1 MTIRTETG
9 VEMVVENNKLPLY
22 VSVLIYYDYSRGQIR
37 DVVEN
42 KTHSDAEDLNN
53 YQEVAEKFK
62 EDIRADNALYA
73 LAQIYEL
80 KQIDA
85 LTIDNNIYQV
95 VELNSI

>member
-42 KTHSDAEDLNN
+42 KTHSDAEDLTN
-53 YQEVAEKFK
+53 YREADEDDGEVHLDDKPPADGESLLDTFHNDLDIV
-62 EDIRADNALYA
+62 EDPH
-73 LAQIYEL
+73 
-80 KQIDA
+80 
-85 LTIDNNIYQV
+85 LTDDW
-95 VELNSI
+95 E